1 MTARKIQLPKSLCE
15 QIQAGQVV
23 LFLGSGLNRGI
34 TNEKGK
40 GLPSEQ
46 ELQASL
52 VARFLE
58 KGFVGTSLAQVVDLA
73 IYKSGLFAVQSHIA
87 DLLSDYQPAKS
98 HERLSALTWTA
109 IFTTNIDRVI
119 EKIYANAVNPI
130 QNLIVFTKGNE
141 RIDSAINSKSDL
153 PCFNLYGSINHINDP
168 GTPLILSHEQLPLN
182 LGSRSLMFDR
192 LETYAYDHS
201 VIFVLGDAGSP
212 GSRSI
217 LQRMARFLD
226 ARPRSYLLVD
236 SMSETEQAYWN
247 SRKFDCI
254 IGSFEDFIDTVN
266 REIPQHTRALSL
278 LIEGLE
284 HPIERRFTVSSSI
297 KPSKSLIEFLDHDAD
312 YLYKG
317 MKTENCEPQAFYKG
331 YFSNWGPIERNL
343 DVKRTMLDDVIL
355 GVLLN
360 EEQEASQNPHLY
372 LIKGHAGSGKT
383 VFSHR
388 LAWETTHQFD
398 RICIYMKTARRPTYQ
413 PLLELYN
420 LCKQRIYLFID
431 DILEAEDEIGAL
443 LTQARKDKL
452 AITIIGTT
460 RTNAWND
467 YGSDLDSVV
476 TNSYELSYLS
486 EKEIAFLIGLL
497 RQHHSLGYLAEL
509 STEEQKE
516 ALSKRAGRQL
526 LVALHEATLGKPFRE
541 IVKDEYDS
549 ISNAQAQSLYLTVCI
564 LHRLGTETRA
574 GLIARIHHIPFSLFR
589 EKLFKPLE
597 SIVFVQETQYTR
609 DFVYR
614 SRHQHIAEIVFEA
627 ILTDQRERYD
637 EYVRLISNID
647 IGYQADRDALH
658 GLISAKQ
665 LRLLFEED
673 SLITSIY
680 ELAGNRFPD
689 EYHIHQQQA
698 VFEMKRQN
706 GDLVKAE
713 ALLKTAMQKAPRNP
727 ILTHSLAELHLKRAE
742 RSKTYAEKKKFRAES
757 RQAVANLVGKDRTSH
772 PYHTLLKISIDEL
785 QELLLEG
792 DDLSINRKIKEIEK
806 RISEALQEFPGD
818 QYLLESESR
827 FRQILNDNPKAL
839 AALQK
844 AFQENKKSAFIAARL
859 AKMYAYGKDINK
871 AIITIKEC
879 IDENPYDKDLH
890 YQLATLL
897 IHHQQGTS
905 AEILHSLRHSF
916 TLGDSRYD
924 AHLLCARELFI
935 TGDVA
940 SSLEIFNVLK
950 KSEID
955 SRLKRRPQAAIT
967 DLNGA
972 LRFTGVVT
980 MKEES
985 HGYILRDKYGD
996 RIYYSSE
1003 FAPEIELRDRVEFEI
1018 KFNFFGPIATVIR
1031 KTR

>member
-1 MTARKIQLPKSLCE
+1 
-15 QIQAGQVV
+15 
-23 LFLGSGLNRGI
+23 
-34 TNEKGK
+34 
-40 GLPSEQ
+40 
-46 ELQASL
+46 
-52 VARFLE
+52 
-58 KGFVGTSLAQVVDLA
+58 
-73 IYKSGLFAVQSHIA
+73 
-87 DLLSDYQPAKS
+87 
-98 HERLSALTWTA
+98 
-109 IFTTNIDRVI
+109 
-119 EKIYANAVNPI
+119 
-130 QNLIVFTKGNE
+130 
-141 RIDSAINSKSDL
+141 
-153 PCFNLYGSINHINDP
+153 
-168 GTPLILSHEQLPLN
+168 
-182 LGSRSLMFDR
+182 
-192 LETYAYDHS
+192 
-201 VIFVLGDAGSP
+201 
-212 GSRSI
+212 
-217 LQRMARFLD
+217 
-226 ARPRSYLLVD
+226 
-236 SMSETEQAYWN
+236 
-247 SRKFDCI
+247 
-254 IGSFEDFIDTVN
+254 
-266 REIPQHTRALSL
+266 
-278 LIEGLE
+278 
-284 HPIERRFTVSSSI
+284 
-297 KPSKSLIEFLDHDAD
+297 
-312 YLYKG
+312 
-317 MKTENCEPQAFYKG
+317 
-331 YFSNWGPIERNL
+331 
-343 DVKRTMLDDVIL
+343 
-355 GVLLN
+355 
-360 EEQEASQNPHLY
+360 
-372 LIKGHAGSGKT
+372 
-383 VFSHR
+383 
-388 LAWETTHQFD
+388 
-398 RICIYMKTARRPTYQ
+398 
-413 PLLELYN
+413 
-420 LCKQRIYLFID
+420 
-431 DILEAEDEIGAL
+431 
-443 LTQARKDKL
+443 
-452 AITIIGTT
+452 
-460 RTNAWND
+460 
-467 YGSDLDSVV
+467 
-476 TNSYELSYLS
+476 
-486 EKEIAFLIGLL
+486 
-497 RQHHSLGYLAEL
+497 
-509 STEEQKE
+509 
-516 ALSKRAGRQL
+516 
-526 LVALHEATLGKPFRE
+526 
-541 IVKDEYDS
+541 
-549 ISNAQAQSLYLTVCI
+549 
-564 LHRLGTETRA
+564 
-574 GLIARIHHIPFSLFR
+574 
-589 EKLFKPLE
+589 
-597 SIVFVQETQYTR
+597 
-609 DFVYR
+609 
-614 SRHQHIAEIVFEA
+614 
-627 ILTDQRERYD
+627 
-637 EYVRLISNID
+637 
-647 IGYQADRDALH
+647 
-658 GLISAKQ
+658 
-665 LRLLFEED
+665 
-673 SLITSIY
+673 
-680 ELAGNRFPD
+680 
-689 EYHIHQQQA
+689 
-698 VFEMKRQN
+698 MKRQN